1 MCLSKIFSFFRRDKE
16 SNHILDDGGRA
27 YALCAESFS
36 VSRSGDSYAQQNFYI
51 SVKRTDG
58 GYAAKGTLL
67 DDDGTEY
74 NAEDGIALSKSACRA
89 IDELHPERLPDVAA
103 PTGIEES
110 GEIEEMIICD
120 APSIEIEVILS
131 NGCLRKKID
140 HDDFSMKV
148 YEIVLPCFRKQSK
161 RIY

>member
-1 MCLSKIFSFFRRDKE
+1 MCFSKLFSFFK
-16 SNHILDDGGRA
+16 SGKKSKHILDGNGMINTL
-27 YALCAESFS
+27 YAESFS

-74 NAEDGIALSKSACRA
+74 NAEEGIALSKSACRA
-89 IDELHPERLPDVAA
+89 IDELNPEQLPNVAA

-110 GEIEEMIICD
+110 GETEEMIICD

-140 HDDFSMKV
+140 HDGFSMKV

-161 RIY
+161 

>member
-1 MCLSKIFSFFRRDKE
+1 MCLSKLFSFLRRDKE
-16 SNHILDDGGRA
+16 IDHISDDGGRM
-27 YALCAESFS
+27 YALHVESFS

-51 SVKRTDG
+51 FAKRTDG
-58 GYAAKGTLL
+58 GYMANGTLL

-74 NAEDGIALSKSACRA
+74 NVEEGIVLSKSACRA

-103 PTGIEES
+103 PTEIEES

-120 APSIEIEVILS
+120 APNIEIEVILS

-140 HDDFSMKV
+140 HDDFSMKL
-148 YEIVLPCFRKQSK
+148 YNAVLPSFRKQLK
-161 RIY
+161 